1 MLLPFL
7 VSWRERAYATM
18 FSAPGLY
25 STIKSNLTS
34 FSDLVVLGDRGEAQ
48 VEEELKTIVVGA
60 DSEVTSP

>member
-1 MLLPFL
+1 
-7 VSWRERAYATM
+7 M